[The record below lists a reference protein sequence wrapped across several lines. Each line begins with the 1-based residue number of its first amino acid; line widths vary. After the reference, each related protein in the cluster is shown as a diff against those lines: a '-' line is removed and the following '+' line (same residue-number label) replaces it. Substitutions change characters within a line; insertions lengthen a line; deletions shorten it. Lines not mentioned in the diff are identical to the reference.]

1 MQKKA
6 RYEKEYLDHV
16 KMSSPNSQLPWGKIS
31 HLNRHDKKKPK
42 AIRIDLFLH
51 LSFQAAIVYVWW
63 IAQGGWIS

>member
-31 HLNRHDKKKPK
+31 HLNRHDKKKNK
-42 AIRIDLFLH
+42 SH
-51 LSFQAAIVYVWW
+51 
-63 IAQGGWIS
+63 